1 MADRHRYKYL
11 DPAALHRLGRLPL
24 VARSVVEGFFTGL
37 HRSPYHGFS
46 IEFAEHREYVPG
58 DDLRH
63 LDWRTLARTDRR
75 YIKQYEEET
84 NLKAYILLDVSA
96 SMGYCSK
103 PDANLTKLEYAS
115 FLAACLAYIMMKQT
129 DPVGLVLFD
138 EDVQEFIPPASAPAH
153 LNQILRKL
161 EEVKPSR
168 KTRASAAFHRVAD
181 RLRRRGLAII
191 LSDLFDDP
199 MEVLRGLQHFRFR
212 KHEVILFHILDQAEL
227 EFPFGQLMDFV
238 DMETGERIQIDPN
251 FVRTQYVAEIADFIG
266 RIKKNCLENGIDY
279 ERAST
284 ATPYDQML
292 FAYLYRRDRLSK

>member
-1 MADRHRYKYL
+1 MEQKGRYRYL
-11 DPAALHRLGRLPL
+11 DPAALHRMGRLSL

-46 IEFAEHREYVPG
+46 IEFSEHREYVPG

-75 YIKQYEEET
+75 YVKQYEEET
-84 NLKAYILLDVSA
+84 NLKAHILLDISS
-96 SMGYCSK
+96 SMGYCSE
-103 PDANLTKLEYAS
+103 PEGGLTKLEYAS
-115 FLAACLAYIMMKQT
+115 FLAACLTYVMMKQA

-138 EDVQEFIPPASAPAH
+138 DDVQEFIPPASAPAH
-153 LNQILRKL
+153 LNQILRRL

-168 KTRASAAFHRVAD
+168 RTNAASAFHRVAD

-191 LSDLFDDP
+191 LSDLFDEP
-199 MEVLRGLQHFRFR
+199 MAVLRGLQHFRFK
-212 KHEVILFHILDQAEL
+212 KHEVVLFHILDRAEL
-227 EFPFGQLMDFV
+227 EFPFDQLMDFV
-238 DMETGERIQIDPN
+238 DMETGERIHIDPN
-251 FVRTQYVAEIADFIG
+251 FVRPQYMAEVQDFIE
-266 RIKKNCLENGIDY
+266 RVKKNCLESGIDY

-284 ATPYDQML
+284 STPYDQML